1 MFCSQCGSPVPTGA
15 AFCEYCGKPLS
26 ETTPGTAPGY
36 AETIALS
43 PVAPTPQRRSQR
55 QLASGDQV
63 PMGPQRSMPGKAAS
77 ADPRKQQIRA
87 LRLQLR
93 QLRLELRQVNMQLQQ
108 IRTQHSQGA
117 PFVPWGI
124 ANRIYREV
132 ENIQLSGPQQ
142 RKQQLQQEILTL
154 EQQILALESQT

>member
-1 MFCSQCGSPVPTGA
+1 MFCSQCGAQVPIGA
-15 AFCEYCGKPLS
+15 AFCEYCGAPLS
-26 ETTPGTAPGY
+26 LSTPPGGARGTGANERQSAAAAPQPPDQPMPGGRLP
-36 AETIALS
+36 A
-43 PVAPTPQRRSQR
+43 RSQR
-55 QLASGDQV
+55 GASD
-63 PMGPQRSMPGKAAS
+63 KAAS